1 MQMAL
6 HQVIQRL
13 LLIGAHVESLPLP
26 AAPRAPPALLPLIE
40 AIAPAHRRFDE
51 RALHFGHR
59 YRSGFWAI
67 YLLSAIAVLFAVMP
81 LALGWD
87 SPNHLLHPYAGLWAV
102 GEVGLIGTVS
112 AIYWLGHRRDW
123 QAQWLRART
132 TAELSWYLPM
142 LAPLLDFT
150 GPTTAASATPAT
162 PASTAPAALDSN
174 WYLRVFDP
182 GQHLRGSDDVAA
194 LCAANEPLAR
204 RLLATAW
211 SDPTFI
217 SSYARWTVDILEGQR
232 HYHYRIASKHHALRH
247 RVHIVN
253 SSLFA
258 LTALGALL
266 HLALHTLWLSLVT
279 TFFPALGASLHG
291 ALAQSESYRLG
302 TTSERLVAELQ
313 GAIDRIR
320 AALDDGGS
328 TTGATALKAAIE
340 AAIALILE
348 EHQDWHLLVRPHNLP
363 LA

>member
-1 MQMAL
+1 MAL
-6 HQVIQRL
+6 HQAIQRL
-13 LLIGAHVESLPLP
+13 LLIGAQIESLPP
-26 AAPRAPPALLPLIE
+26 PPTPQAPPALLPLIE
-40 AIAPAHRRFDE
+40 AIAGAHHRFDQL
-51 RALHFGHR
+51 ALHYGDR

-87 SPNHLLHPYAGLWAV
+87 SANHLLHPYAGLWAV
-102 GEVGLIGTVS
+102 GEVGLIGIVS

-142 LAPLLDFT
+142 LAPLLDLT
-150 GPTTAASATPAT
+150 GPTTAASTTPAT
-162 PASTAPAALDSN
+162 LTSTAPAAADCN

-211 SDPTFI
+211 SDPAFV

-247 RVHIVN
+247 RVHVVN

-266 HLALHTLWLSLVT
+266 HLVLHTLWLSLVT

-320 AALDDGGS
+320 AALEDGGS
-328 TTGATALKAAIE
+328 TSGATALKAAIE